1 MFDSRLKSKK
11 RVKDLVL
18 AWALLA
24 LLASVPAV
32 LAGERTYHFGVSDQR
47 SNVTFES
54 NTDFEIILG
63 STHKLEGRVVA
74 DLEAGRGN
82 VKAEV
87 PVASLRTGID
97 MRDKH
102 LRSGKWLN
110 AKKFPMISFVSTK
123 ASRVSGSTWE
133 IEGTFTLHGVSKAIK
148 VQADVREIPA
158 AAAKKAGL
166 EGGDWLRVVV
176 PFEVSLSEFGVKIPS
191 RAGAKVNDTWKVKI
205 LAFASTKG

>member
-1 MFDSRLKSKK
+1 MSDSRFKSNGCVKK
-11 RVKDLVL
+11 WPLAVALV
-18 AWALLA
+18 ALLA
-24 LLASVPAV
+24 GVSVV
-32 LAGERTYHFGVSDQR
+32 SAGEQTYHFGVSDQR

-63 STHKLEGRVVA
+63 STHKLEGQVVA
-74 DLEAGRGN
+74 DFDAGSGS

-87 PVASLRTGID
+87 PVESLRTGID

-123 ASRVSGSTWE
+123 ARRVSGNTWQ
-133 IEGTFTLHGVSKAIK
+133 IEGTFTLHGVSKAMT
-148 VQADVREIPA
+148 VQAEVREIPA

-166 EGGDWLRVVV
+166 EGGEWLRVVV
-176 PFEVSLSEFGVKIPS
+176 PFEVSLSEFGVKIPG
-191 RAGAKVNDTWKVKI
+191 RAAAKVNDTWKVKI